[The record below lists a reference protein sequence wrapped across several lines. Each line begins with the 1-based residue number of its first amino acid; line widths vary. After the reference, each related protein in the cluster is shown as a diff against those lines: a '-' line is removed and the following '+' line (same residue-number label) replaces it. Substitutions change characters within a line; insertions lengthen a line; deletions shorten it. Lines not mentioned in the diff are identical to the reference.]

1 MNKVYTSLI
10 RKEIFGFDILEVL
23 YKTSLYL

>member
-1 MNKVYTSLI
+1 MDEDYTGLI
-10 RKEIFGFDILEVL
+10 RKEVFGFDILEVL